1 MKECFVLQKHHFV
14 NLFNSGTK
22 FVSQFIYFSLGKISF
37 DKFPFCK
44 KLTFPNSD
52 QQVFPGND
60 LQLSFHALLSCNT
73 LRRCNSLQYVAIL
86 CNTCNT
92 LQYFAIHCNILQY
105 IAHNTLQ
112 YFPLHCDDAKHGN
125 SLQYIK
131 ILCNMLQYIA
141 LLQSAIRCDDAI
153 HCNTLQYFTLHCNDA
168 DLSWKAFL
176 DLEPGPLPEIEKY
189 PCLLLMGNSTQRLPK
204 V

>member
-1 MKECFVLQKHHFV
+1 M
-14 NLFNSGTK
+14 
-22 FVSQFIYFSLGKISF
+22 SQFIYFSLGKISF

-60 LQLSFHALLSCNT
+60 LQLSFHALLSCNSIAVQCSAI
-73 LRRCNSLQYVAIL
+73 RCDD
-86 CNTCNT
+86 
-92 LQYFAIHCNILQY
+92 AIHCNSLQY

-112 YFPLHCDDAKHGN
+112 YFALHCDDAKHGN

-153 HCNTLQYFTLHCNDA
+153 HCHTLQYCAILYIA
-168 DLSWKAFL
+168 L
-176 DLEPGPLPEIEKY
+176 
-189 PCLLLMGNSTQRLPK
+189 QRCRLVMK
-204 V
+204 SFSGS

>member
-22 FVSQFIYFSLGKISF
+22 FVSQFIYFSLGKISCERF
-37 DKFPFCK
+37 AV
-44 KLTFPNSD
+44 LTFPNSD

-60 LQLSFHALLSCNT
+60 LQLSFHALLSC
-73 LRRCNSLQYVAIL
+73 RPAIPCNVAIH
-86 CNTCNT
+86 CNT
-92 LQYFAIHCNILQY
+92 LQYFAILAILCNILQY

-189 PCLLLMGNSTQRLPK
+189 PGLLLMGNSTQRLPK